1 MLSKVSEVSQK
12 PGKLPTRSDIPFF
25 LCLGLIGG
33 TYVIL
38 IVGILL
44 ADLAYIFSADQSQSV
59 DLDFNRD
66 DADRAISTGTL
77 LTNQFDRYGL
87 SVRCDDKQHQPRLL
101 NTFQQHLLNDDQ
113 EQAKNPQLSQE
124 EEFAMLNKNVLV
136 ASAPDQA
143 TLPGLDQAVQYTF
156 SWRQPVQVTEL
167 RCLNIRGQSNVVV
180 KTYNDSGKETTQ
192 KKLATNEASVQLQ
205 KFQWTE
211 KRADGVSRL
220 VIELPPG
227 GAITGLRF
235 VWGGH
240 VPSAWESRLP
250 FLSRVIHSPFTKA
263 LAKPEIQ
270 YSIRLSLISCTI
282 TAFLSLWV
290 AIPIGYLM
298 SRYRFFGHNL
308 LDAILDIPIVLPPL
322 VVGLSL
328 LIAFQFL
335 PVPLREWVVYEVPA
349 VILAQ
354 FMVACA
360 FAVRTMRATFDQID
374 VRREH
379 VALTLGCTRFQAFS
393 RVVLPE
399 SSRGILTAATLA
411 WARALGEFGPL
422 LIFAGATRNKT
433 EVLSTTVFLEMNVGD
448 LGAAVAVSLI
458 MVTGAV
464 LVLIVARIWG
474 TRASTI

>member
-1 MLSKVSEVSQK
+1 VSATPTSKNRLRKS
-12 PGKLPTRSDIPFF
+12 SDAPFF
-25 LCLGLIGG
+25 ICLGVIGG

-44 ADLAYIFSADQSQSV
+44 ADVAYIFSADQSQTV

-66 DADRAISTGTL
+66 DADRPIASGSL
-77 LTNQFDRYGL
+77 LTSQFDRYGL
-87 SVRCDDKQHQPRLL
+87 AVHCQEDTDNRPTLIDNFNQYLLADNEQPIDDPLL
-101 NTFQQHLLNDDQ
+101 SRD
-113 EQAKNPQLSQE
+113 EQL
-124 EEFAMLNKNVLV
+124 AMLNKNLLV
-136 ASAPDQA
+136 ATVTPQAPRGK
-143 TLPGLDQAVQYTF
+143 PRLDESIQYVF
-156 SWRQPVQVTEL
+156 SWKEPVQLKEL
-167 RCLNIRGQSNVVV
+167 RCINIRGKSQLKVALYHKNGRQISNR
-180 KTYNDSGKETTQ
+180 Q
-192 KKLATNEASVQLQ
+192 LAANPALVQLQ
-205 KFQWTE
+205 KFQWKE
-211 KRADGVSRL
+211 PPSGPVSRL
-220 VIELPPG
+220 VISLPPG

-240 VPSAWESRLP
+240 IPSAWEARLP
-250 FLSRVIHSPFTKA
+250 FLSRLIHSPFTKA

-270 YSIRLSLISCTI
+270 YSIRLSLITCTI
-282 TAFLSLWV
+282 TAILSLWV

-298 SRYRFFGHNL
+298 SRYRFFGHSL

-335 PVPLREWVVYEVPA
+335 PVFIREIVVYEIPA

-374 VRREH
+374 VRHEH
-379 VALTLGCTRFQAFS
+379 VALTLGCSRFQAFH
-393 RVVLPE
+393 RVVLPDA
-399 SSRGILTAATLA
+399 SRGALTAATLA

-474 TRASTI
+474 TRSMAI